1 MVHMSM
7 GKRVKRVVR
16 SRSFLLL
23 VYFGVRAYSRLLRI
37 RVENEESWTQYVEK
51 GGTVLLATF
60 HQQFFALIRHFKTYK
75 RFDPIIM
82 ISRSSDGDII
92 SPVAQRTGWRVARGS
107 SSRGGREAM
116 AEMVDCLAGGSL
128 GANIVDGPRGP
139 MGRVKPGTV
148 RIAQKTGAVIVP
160 CVVMAESAWYIN
172 SWDRFMIP
180 RPFSRVVIRF
190 IEKIPTDTIKTDRD
204 FEQTMVRLEN
214 VMAPYLV
221 TP

>member
-1 MVHMSM
+1 MISFP
-7 GKRVKRVVR
+7 KNRIKTVVR

-23 VYFGVRAYSRLLRI
+23 VYFCVRAYSRLLRI
-37 RVENEESWTQYVEK
+37 RVENEQSWTHDVEK
-51 GGTVLLATF
+51 GGGVLLAIF
-60 HQQFFALIRHFKTYK
+60 HQQFFPLIRHFKTYE

-92 SPVAQRTGWRVARGS
+92 APVAQRTGWRVARGS
-107 SSRGGREAM
+107 SSRGGRKAM
-116 AEMVDCLAGGSL
+116 GEMVDSLARGGL

-148 RIAQKTGAVIVP
+148 RIAQRSGAVIVP
-160 CVVMAESAWYIN
+160 CVVMAESAWYVN

-180 RPFSRVVIRF
+180 KPFSRVVIRF
-190 IEKIPTDTIKTDRD
+190 KEKIPADDIKTDRA
-204 FEQTMVRLEN
+204 FEEAMARLET

-221 TP
+221 NP